1 MRAGQSAILFM
12 ELKVFTLSSKGP
24 VRPKNEDYAGFWEP
38 EDTDERQTRGAIAIV
53 ADGVG
58 GHGRGDIA
66 SKLAVETSIH
76 KFQECHPDMPA
87 KAILRE
93 VFLAANMALYDSRA
107 NDSKATR
114 MATTMN
120 VCIFK
125 GRDVHVGHVGDSRL
139 YLVRQEEIKKLT
151 HDHSMTG
158 LQLKLRLMTEMEA
171 RASHLR
177 SMLTRS
183 VGAEPIVRFDYKR
196 VTAMQHDRYLQCT
209 DGLYCF
215 MNDGEICEGV
225 DRLNLDEICPYLIN
239 LAERRGTDDNLTAQL
254 IHVDR
259 VTPLRKEKPLSIL
272 TAAGR
277 APEVQDQ
284 NELTVGQVID
294 DRYRIDSKISRSGM
308 ATIYKAFDLKDN
320 HTVALKIPHMQYE
333 SDIGFFSRFEREAGI
348 GQRLNHPNILKFYLP
363 PEHQSRPYIVMELL
377 EGKTLAQ
384 VLNEVKPIPIDDAL
398 QIAARIAD
406 ALSHMH
412 EKGVVHRDLKPP
424 NIMICKDGSLRI
436 MDFGI
441 ARASDMRRLTFV
453 GFTPAM
459 GTPDYMAPEQVKGK
473 RGDAR
478 TDIYSLGAML
488 YEMVTGALPFEAD
501 NPFMVM
507 NARVTGDPKAPR
519 LVNPKVPPEVEELI
533 LHAMERDPAKR
544 IQTAKEMKAM
554 LEDTSLVKL
563 TGRSNHLRVPRV
575 WSARWHGARL
585 TVFSAMIPIVVI
597 GLLFVFTKCHG
608 PHH

>member
-1 MRAGQSAILFM
+1 M
-12 ELKVFTLSSKGP
+12 ELNVYTLSSKGP
-24 VRPKNEDYAGFWEP
+24 VRQKNEDFAAFWEP
-38 EDTDERQTRGAIAIV
+38 EEPDERQTRGSIAII

-58 GHGRGDIA
+58 GHGRGDVA
-66 SKLAVETSIH
+66 SKLAVETAIH
-76 KFQECHPDMPA
+76 KFQECSPDMNA
-87 KAILRE
+87 KALLRE
-93 VFLAANMALYDSRA
+93 IFFAANIALYDSA
-107 NDSKATR
+107 HNDRSATR

-125 GRDVHVGHVGDSRL
+125 GRDLHVGHVGDSRL

-151 HDHSMTG
+151 SDHSMSG
-158 LQLKLRLMTEMEA
+158 LQLKLRLMTELEA

-183 VGAEPIVRFDYKR
+183 VGIEPIVRFDYKR
-196 VTAMQHDRYLQCT
+196 INAMQHDRFLQCT

-215 MNDGEICEGV
+215 MNDGEIAEGV
-225 DRLNLDEICPYLIN
+225 DRLNLDEICPYLVN
-239 LAERRGTDDNLTAQL
+239 LAERRGTDDNLTAQV

-259 VTPLRKEKPLSIL
+259 VAPLKKEKPLSIL
-272 TAAGR
+272 TAAGKVV
-277 APEVQDQ
+277 EVTDQ
-284 NELTVGQVID
+284 NELVPGQVVD
-294 DRYRIDSKISRSGM
+294 ERYRIDAKISRSGM
-308 ATIYKAFDLKDN
+308 ATIYKAFDLKED
-320 HTVALKIPHMQYE
+320 HFVALKIPHMQYE
-333 SDIGFFSRFEREAGI
+333 SDVGFFSRFQREADI
-348 GQRLNHPNILKFYLP
+348 GRILNHPNILKFYEP
-363 PEHQSRPYIVMELL
+363 DPKQSRPYIVMELL

-384 VLNEVKPIPIDDAL
+384 VLNDVKPFPVDDAL
-398 QIAARIAD
+398 QIGSRIAD

-412 EKGVVHRDLKPP
+412 SKGVVHRDLKPQ
-424 NIMICKDGSLRI
+424 NVMICKDGSLRI

-473 RGDAR
+473 RGDNR

-488 YEMVTGALPFEAD
+488 YEMVTGVLPFEAD

-519 LVNPKVPPEVEELI
+519 SVNPAIPPEVEELV
-533 LHAMERDPAKR
+533 LHAMERDPNKR
-544 IQTAKEMKAM
+544 FQTATEMKEQM
-554 LEDTSLVKL
+554 DDTSLVKL
-563 TGRSNHLRVPRV
+563 TGRHHHLRVPRV

-585 TVFSAMIPIVVI
+585 TILSVMAPI
-597 GLLFVFTKCHG
+597 LLLLVALLVTHCR
-608 PHH
+608 HHH

>member
-1 MRAGQSAILFM
+1 M
-12 ELKVFTLSSKGP
+12 ELNVFTLSSKGP

-38 EDTDERQTRGAIAIV
+38 SEPDERQSRGAIAII

-58 GHGRGDIA
+58 GHGRGDVA
-66 SKLAVETSIH
+66 SKLAVETAIS
-76 KFQECHPDMPA
+76 KFQECSPDMNT

-93 VFLAANMALYDSRA
+93 IFFAANMALYDSAA
-107 NDSKATR
+107 NDRSATR

-120 VCIFK
+120 ICIFK
-125 GRDVHVGHVGDSRL
+125 GRDVHVGHIGDSRL

-151 HDHSMTG
+151 SDHSMTG
-158 LQLKLRLMTEMEA
+158 LQLKLRLMTELEA

-183 VGAEPIVRFDYKR
+183 VGVEPIVRFDYKR
-196 VTAMQHDRYLQCT
+196 VTAMQHDRFLQCT

-215 MNDGEICEGV
+215 MNDGEIAEGV
-225 DRLNLDEICPYLIN
+225 DRLNLDEVCAYLVN

-259 VTPLRKEKPLSIL
+259 VTPLKKDKPLSIL
-272 TAAGR
+272 TAAG
-277 APEVQDQ
+277 EVHEVTDQ
-284 NELTVGQVID
+284 NELIPGQMLD
-294 DRYRIDSKISRSGM
+294 DRYRIDAKVSRSGM
-308 ATIYKAFDLKDN
+308 ATIYKAFDTKEN
-320 HTVALKIPHMQYE
+320 HQVALKIPHMQYE
-333 SDIGFFSRFEREAGI
+333 SDVSFFSRFQREADI
-348 GQRLNHPNILKFYLP
+348 GRILNHPNILKFYEP
-363 PEHQSRPYIVMELL
+363 DAKQSRPYIVMEFL

-384 VLNEVKPIPIDDAL
+384 VLNEVKPFPIDDAL
-398 QIAARIAD
+398 HVAARIAD

-412 EKGVVHRDLKPP
+412 EKGVVHRDLKPQ
-424 NIMICKDGSLRI
+424 NIMILKDGALRI

-519 LVNPKVPPEVEELI
+519 KVNPAVPVEVEELI
-533 LHAMERDPAKR
+533 LHAMERDPKKR
-544 IQTAKEMKAM
+544 FQTAKEMKAQ
-554 LEDTSLVKL
+554 LEDTSLVKV
-563 TGRSNHLRVPRV
+563 TGRHHHLRAPRE
-575 WSARWHGARL
+575 WSARWHSFRL
-585 TVFSAMIPIVVI
+585 GILCSVGTVVFF
-597 GLLFVFTKCHG
+597 LLMFLVTRCTG
-608 PHH
+608 HHH

>member
-1 MRAGQSAILFM
+1 M
-12 ELKVFTLSSKGP
+12 ELKVFSLSSKGP
-24 VRPKNEDYAGFWEP
+24 VRPKNEDSCGFWEP
-38 EDTDERQTRGAIAIV
+38 EEMEERQSRGSIAII

-58 GHGRGDIA
+58 GHGSGDIA
-66 SKLAVETSIH
+66 SKMAVETAIR
-76 KFQECHPDMPA
+76 KFQECTPDMAA

-93 VFLAANMALYDSRA
+93 IFFAANMELYNSHV
-107 NDSKATR
+107 NDRKATR

-151 HDHSMTG
+151 NDHSMTG
-158 LQLKLRLMTEMEA
+158 LQIKLRLMTEMEA

-183 VGAEPIVRFDYKR
+183 VGIEPLVRFDYKR

-215 MNDGEICEGV
+215 MNDGEIAEGV
-225 DRLNLDEICPYLIN
+225 DRLDLDEICPYLVN
-239 LAERRGTDDNLTAQL
+239 LSERRGTDDNLTAQ
-254 IHVDR
+254 IIQVDR
-259 VTPLRKEKPLSIL
+259 VSPIIKKDKPLSIL
-272 TAAGR
+272 ATGQ
-277 APEVQDQ
+277 PTEINDQ
-284 NELTVGQVID
+284 NELNPGDVVDG
-294 DRYRIDSKISRSGM
+294 RYRVDVKISRSGM
-308 ATIYKAFDLKDN
+308 ATIYKCFDLKEN
-320 HTVALKIPHMQYE
+320 HFVALKVPHMQYE
-333 SDIGFFSRFEREAGI
+333 SDVGFFSRFQREADI
-348 GQRLNHPNILKFYLP
+348 GRILNHPNILKFYEP
-363 PEHQSRPYIVMELL
+363 DPNQSRPYIVMELL

-384 VLNEVKPIPIDDAL
+384 VLNEVKPLPIHDAL
-398 QIAARIAD
+398 QIAAHVAD

-412 EKGVVHRDLKPP
+412 AKGVVHRDMKPQ
-424 NIMICKDGSLRI
+424 NIMICNDGTLRI

-459 GTPDYMAPEQVKGK
+459 GTPDYMAPEQVKGR

-519 LVNPKVPPEVEELI
+519 KVNPAVPPEVEELI
-533 LHAMERDPAKR
+533 LHAMEREPR
-544 IQTAKEMKAM
+544 RRFQTAKELKEQ

-563 TGRSNHLRVPRV
+563 TNRHVHLRVPRV
-575 WSARWHGARL
+575 WSARWHSMRL
-585 TVFSAMIPIVVI
+585 NIICAMIPFVLF
-597 GLLFVFTKCHG
+597 GLIFFLAKCSHFS
-608 PHH
+608 PHHR

>member
-1 MRAGQSAILFM
+1 M
-12 ELKVFTLSSKGP
+12 ELNVFTLSSKGP
-24 VRPKNEDYAGFWEP
+24 VRPKNEDYASFWEP
-38 EDTDERQTRGAIAIV
+38 EESDERQSRGSIAIV

-58 GHGRGDIA
+58 GHGSGDVA
-66 SKLAVETSIH
+66 SRMAVETSIR
-76 KFQECHPDMPA
+76 KFQECNPDMGA

-93 VFLAANMALYDSRA
+93 IFFAANMALYDSHQ
-107 NDSKATR
+107 NDRQATR

-125 GRDVHVGHVGDSRL
+125 GRDLHVGHVGDSRL

-151 HDHSMTG
+151 ADHSMTG
-158 LQLKLRLMTEMEA
+158 LQIKLRLMTEMEA
-171 RASHLR
+171 RVSHLR

-183 VGAEPIVRFDYKR
+183 VGVEPIIRFDYKR
-196 VTAMQHDRYLQCT
+196 VAAMQHDRFLQCT

-215 MNDGEICEGV
+215 MNDGEIAEGV
-225 DRLNLDEICPYLIN
+225 DRLNLDEICPYLVN

-259 VTPLRKEKPLSIL
+259 VTPIKKEKPLSIL
-272 TAAGR
+272 TAAGKVV
-277 APEVQDQ
+277 EVTDQ
-284 NELTVGQVID
+284 NELVPGQTVD
-294 DRYRIDSKISRSGM
+294 ERYRIDVKVSRSGM
-308 ATIYKAFDLKDN
+308 ATIYKAFDTKEN
-320 HTVALKIPHMQYE
+320 HAVALKIPHMQYE
-333 SDIGFFSRFEREAGI
+333 SDVSFFSRFQREADI
-348 GQRLNHPNILKFYLP
+348 GRVLDHPNILKFYEP
-363 PEHQSRPYIVMELL
+363 DAKQSRPYIVMEFL
-377 EGKTLAQ
+377 EGRTLAQ
-384 VLNEVKPIPIDDAL
+384 VLNDVKPFPIDDAL

-412 EKGVVHRDLKPP
+412 GKGVVHRDLKPQ

-441 ARASDMRRLTFV
+441 ARATDMRRLTFV

-488 YEMVTGALPFEAD
+488 YEMVTGVLPFEAD

-519 LVNPKVPPEVEELI
+519 QVNPAVPPEVEELI
-533 LHAMERDPAKR
+533 LHAMERDPRKR
-544 IQTAKEMKAM
+544 FQTAMEMKEQ
-554 LEDTSLVKL
+554 LEDTSLVNV
-563 TGRSNHLRVPRV
+563 TGRYHHLRVPRV
-575 WSARWHGARL
+575 WSARWHGSRL
-585 TVFSAMIPIVVI
+585 TILSALTPIVI
-597 GLLFVFTKCHG
+597 FGLMFLLTRCHH
-608 PHH
+608 PHHH

>member
-1 MRAGQSAILFM
+1 M
-12 ELKVFTLSSKGP
+12 ELNVFTLSSKGP
-24 VRPKNEDYAGFWEP
+24 VRPKNEDYASFWEP
-38 EDTDERQTRGAIAIV
+38 EEPDERQSRGSIAIV

-58 GHGRGDIA
+58 GHGSGDVA
-66 SKLAVETSIH
+66 SRMAVETSIR
-76 KFQECHPDMPA
+76 KFQECNPDMGA

-93 VFLAANMALYDSRA
+93 IFFAANMALYDSHQ
-107 NDSKATR
+107 NDRQATR

-125 GRDVHVGHVGDSRL
+125 GRDLHVGHVGDSRL

-151 HDHSMTG
+151 ADHSMTG
-158 LQLKLRLMTEMEA
+158 LQIKLRLMTEMEA
-171 RASHLR
+171 RVSHLR

-183 VGAEPIVRFDYKR
+183 VGVEPIIRFDYKR
-196 VTAMQHDRYLQCT
+196 VAAMQHDRFLQCT

-215 MNDGEICEGV
+215 MNDGEIAEGV
-225 DRLNLDEICPYLIN
+225 DRLNLDEICPYLVN

-259 VTPLRKEKPLSIL
+259 VTPIKKEKPLSIL
-272 TAAGR
+272 TAAGKVV
-277 APEVQDQ
+277 EVTDQ
-284 NELTVGQVID
+284 NELVPGQLVD
-294 DRYRIDSKISRSGM
+294 DRYRIDTKVSRSGM
-308 ATIYKAFDLKDN
+308 ATIYKSFDTKEN
-320 HTVALKIPHMQYE
+320 HAVALKIPHMQYE
-333 SDIGFFSRFEREAGI
+333 SDVSFFSRFQREADI
-348 GQRLNHPNILKFYLP
+348 GRVLDHPNILKFYEP
-363 PEHQSRPYIVMELL
+363 DAKQSRPYIVMEFL
-377 EGKTLAQ
+377 EGRTLAQ
-384 VLNEVKPIPIDDAL
+384 VLNDVKPFPIDDAL

-412 EKGVVHRDLKPP
+412 GKGVVHRDLKPQ

-441 ARASDMRRLTFV
+441 ARATDMRRLTFV

-488 YEMVTGALPFEAD
+488 YEMVTGVLPFEAD

-519 LVNPKVPPEVEELI
+519 QVNPAVPPEVEELI
-533 LHAMERDPAKR
+533 LHAMERDPRKR
-544 IQTAKEMKAM
+544 FQTAMEMKEQ
-554 LEDTSLVKL
+554 LEDTSLVNV
-563 TGRSNHLRVPRV
+563 TGRYHHLRVPRV
-575 WSARWHGARL
+575 WSARWHASRL
-585 TVFSAMIPIVVI
+585 TILSALTPIVI
-597 GLLFVFTKCHG
+597 FGLMFLLTRCHH
-608 PHH
+608 PHHH

>member
-1 MRAGQSAILFM
+1 M
-12 ELKVFTLSSKGP
+12 ELNVFTLSSKGP

-38 EDTDERQTRGAIAIV
+38 AEPEERQSRGSIAII

-58 GHGRGDIA
+58 GHGRGDVA
-66 SKLAVETSIH
+66 SRLAVETSIH
-76 KFQECHPDMPA
+76 KFQECSPDMSA

-93 VFLAANMALYDSRA
+93 VFFAANMALYDSDH
-107 NDSKATR
+107 NEQKMTR

-125 GRDVHVGHVGDSRL
+125 GRDVHIGHVGDSRL

-171 RASHLR
+171 RVSHLR

-183 VGAEPIVRFDYKR
+183 VGSEPIVRFDYKR
-196 VTAMQHDRYLQCT
+196 VTVMQHDRFLQCT

-215 MNDGEICEGV
+215 MNDGEIAEGV
-225 DRLNLDEICPYLIN
+225 DRLNLDEICPYLVN

-259 VTPLRKEKPLSIL
+259 VLAPKKEKPLSIL

-277 APEVQDQ
+277 VEVENHDQ
-284 NELTVGQVID
+284 NELTPGEILD
-294 DRYRIDSKISRSGM
+294 ERYRIDSKISRSGM
-308 ATIYKAFDLKDN
+308 ATIYKAFDLKED
-320 HTVALKIPHMQYE
+320 HSIALKIPHMQYE
-333 SDIGFFSRFEREAGI
+333 SDVGFFSRFEREAEI
-348 GQRLNHPNILKFYLP
+348 GHILNHPNILKFYQP
-363 PEHQSRPYIVMELL
+363 DAKQSRPYIVMELL
-377 EGKTLAQ
+377 EGRTLAQ
-384 VLNEVKPIPIDDAL
+384 VLGEVKPFPIDDAL
-398 QIAARIAD
+398 QVAAKIAD
-406 ALSHMH
+406 AVAHMH
-412 EKGVVHRDLKPP
+412 AKGVVHRDLKPQ

-441 ARASDMRRLTFV
+441 ARASEMRRLTFV

-459 GTPDYMAPEQVKGK
+459 GTPDYMAPEQVKGR

-488 YEMVTGALPFEAD
+488 YEMVTGKLPFEAD

-519 LVNPKVPPEVEELI
+519 KVNPAVPPEVEELI
-533 LHAMERDPAKR
+533 LHAMDRDPRKR
-544 IQTAKEMKAM
+544 FQTALEMKAQ
-554 LEDTSLVKL
+554 LEDTSLIHV
-563 TGRSNHLRVPRV
+563 TGRHHHLRAPREI
-575 WSARWHGARL
+575 SARWQANRL
-585 TVFSAMIPIVVI
+585 TILSACAPFAIF
-597 GLLFVFTKCHG
+597 GLFFLLTHCHHG

>member
-1 MRAGQSAILFM
+1 M
-12 ELKVFTLSSKGP
+12 ELNVFSLSSKGP

-38 EDTDERQTRGAIAIV
+38 EEEEERQTRGSIAII

-58 GHGRGDIA
+58 GHGSGDVA
-66 SKLAVETSIH
+66 SRLAVETAIH
-76 KFQECHPDMPA
+76 KFKECSPDTAA

-93 VFLAANMALYDSRA
+93 IFFAANLALYDSA
-107 NDSKATR
+107 ENDRKATR

-151 HDHSMTG
+151 SDHSMTG
-158 LQLKLRLMTEMEA
+158 LQLKLRLMNEMEA

-183 VGAEPIVRFDYKR
+183 VGVEPIIRFDYKR
-196 VTAMQHDRYLQCT
+196 VTVMQHDRFLQCT

-215 MNDGEICEGV
+215 MNDGEIAEGV
-225 DRLNLDEICPYLIN
+225 DRLGLDEICPYLVN

-272 TAAGR
+272 TAAGKVV
-277 APEVQDQ
+277 EVTDQ
-284 NELTVGQVID
+284 NELHPEQVVD
-294 DRYRIDSKISRSGM
+294 ERYRIDGKISRSGM
-308 ATIYKAFDLKDN
+308 ATIYKAYDLKEN
-320 HTVALKIPHMQYE
+320 HMVAMKIPHMQYE
-333 SDIGFFSRFEREAGI
+333 SDVGFFSRFEREAQI
-348 GQRLNHPNILKFYLP
+348 GRILNHPNILKFYE
-363 PEHQSRPYIVMELL
+363 PEPKQTRPYIVMELL
-377 EGKTLAQ
+377 EGRTLAQ
-384 VLNEVKPIPIDDAL
+384 LMNDVKPFPIDDAL
-398 QIAARIAD
+398 QIGAKIAD
-406 ALSHMH
+406 ALGHMH
-412 EKGVVHRDLKPP
+412 EKGVVHRDMKPQ
-424 NIMICKDGSLRI
+424 NVMICKDGTLRI

-473 RGDAR
+473 RGDVR

-519 LVNPKVPPEVEELI
+519 AVNPAVPPEVEELI
-533 LHAMERDPAKR
+533 LHAMERDPRKR
-544 IQTAKEMKAM
+544 YQSAKEMKEQ
-554 LEDTSLVKL
+554 LEDPSLVKL
-563 TGRSNHLRVPRV
+563 TGRYHQLRVPRV
-575 WSARWHGARL
+575 WSARWHSARL
-585 TVFSAMIPIVVI
+585 TILSSMVPIVI
-597 GLLFVFTKCHG
+597 FGLMFLVTRCH
-608 PHH
+608 HHH

>member
-1 MRAGQSAILFM
+1 M
-12 ELKVFTLSSKGP
+12 ELIVFTLSSKGP

-38 EDTDERQTRGAIAIV
+38 SEPDERQSRGAIAII

-58 GHGRGDIA
+58 GHGRGDVA
-66 SKLAVETSIH
+66 SKLAVETAIS
-76 KFQECHPDMPA
+76 KFQECSPDMNT

-93 VFLAANMALYDSRA
+93 IFFAANMALYDSAA
-107 NDSKATR
+107 NDRSATR

-120 VCIFK
+120 ICIFK
-125 GRDVHVGHVGDSRL
+125 GRDVHVGHIGDSRL

-151 HDHSMTG
+151 SDHSMTG
-158 LQLKLRLMTEMEA
+158 LQLKLRLMTELEA

-183 VGAEPIVRFDYKR
+183 VGVEPIVRFDYKR
-196 VTAMQHDRYLQCT
+196 VTAMQHDRFLQCT

-215 MNDGEICEGV
+215 MNDGEIAEGV
-225 DRLNLDEICPYLIN
+225 DRLNLDEVCAYLVN

-259 VTPLRKEKPLSIL
+259 VTPLKKDKPLSIL
-272 TAAGR
+272 TAAG
-277 APEVQDQ
+277 EVHEVTDQ
-284 NELTVGQVID
+284 NELIPGQMLD
-294 DRYRIDSKISRSGM
+294 DRYRIDAKVSRSGM
-308 ATIYKAFDLKDN
+308 ATIYKAFDTKEN
-320 HTVALKIPHMQYE
+320 HQVALKIPHMQYE
-333 SDIGFFSRFEREAGI
+333 SDVSFFSRFQREADI
-348 GQRLNHPNILKFYLP
+348 GRILNHPNILKFYEP
-363 PEHQSRPYIVMELL
+363 DAKQSRPYIVMEFL

-384 VLNEVKPIPIDDAL
+384 VLNEVKPFPIDDAL
-398 QIAARIAD
+398 HVAARIAD

-412 EKGVVHRDLKPP
+412 EKGVVHRDLKPQ
-424 NIMICKDGSLRI
+424 NIMILKDGALRI

-519 LVNPKVPPEVEELI
+519 KVNPAVPVEVEELI
-533 LHAMERDPAKR
+533 LHAMERDPKKR
-544 IQTAKEMKAM
+544 FQTAKEMKAQ
-554 LEDTSLVKL
+554 LEDTSLVKV
-563 TGRSNHLRVPRV
+563 TGRHHHLRAPRE
-575 WSARWHGARL
+575 WSARWHSFRL
-585 TVFSAMIPIVVI
+585 GILCSVGTVVFF
-597 GLLFVFTKCHG
+597 LLMFLVTRCTG
-608 PHH
+608 HHH

>member
-1 MRAGQSAILFM
+1 M
-12 ELKVFTLSSKGP
+12 ELNVFTLSSKGP
-24 VRPKNEDYAGFWEP
+24 VRPKNEDYVGFWEP
-38 EDTDERQTRGAIAIV
+38 TDPEERQSRGSIAII

-66 SKLAVETSIH
+66 SKLAVETAIH
-76 KFQECHPDMPA
+76 KFQECNPDMNA

-93 VFLAANMALYDSRA
+93 IFYSANMALYDSSA
-107 NDSKATR
+107 NDRSSTR

-151 HDHSMTG
+151 NDHSMTG
-158 LQLKLRLMTEMEA
+158 LQLKLRLMTELEA

-183 VGAEPIVRFDYKR
+183 VGAELVARFDYKR
-196 VTAMQHDRYLQCT
+196 VTAMQHDRFLQCT

-215 MNDGEICEGV
+215 MNDGEIAEGV
-225 DRLNLDEICPYLIN
+225 DRLNLDEICPYLVN

-259 VTPLRKEKPLSIL
+259 VTPLKKEKPLSIL
-272 TAAGR
+272 TAAGEAR
-277 APEVQDQ
+277 EVTDQ
-284 NELTVGQVID
+284 NELTIGSVMDG
-294 DRYRIDSKISRSGM
+294 RYRIDTKVSRSGM
-308 ATIYKAFDLKDN
+308 ATIYKAFDLKEN

-333 SDIGFFSRFEREAGI
+333 SDVAFFSRFEREAQI
-348 GQRLNHPNILKFYLP
+348 GRILDHPNILKFYEP
-363 PEHQSRPYIVMELL
+363 DASQTRPYIVMEFL
-377 EGKTLAQ
+377 EGRTLAQ
-384 VLNEVKPIPIDDAL
+384 LMNEVKPFPIDDSL
-398 QIAARIAD
+398 QVGAKIAD

-412 EKGVVHRDLKPP
+412 EKGVVHRDLKPQ
-424 NIMICKDGSLRI
+424 NIMICKDGTLRI

-473 RGDAR
+473 RGDNR

-488 YEMVTGALPFEAD
+488 YEMVTGKLPFEAD
-501 NPFMVM
+501 NPFLVM

-519 LVNPKVPPEVEELI
+519 KVNPAVPVEVEELI
-533 LHAMERDPAKR
+533 LHAMERDPKKR
-544 IQTAKEMKAM
+544 FQTALEMKAQ
-554 LEDTSLVKL
+554 LEDTSLVKV
-563 TGRSNHLRVPRV
+563 TGRHHHLVAPKE
-575 WSARWHGARL
+575 WSTKFHGHRL
-585 TVFSAMIPIVVI
+585 TIFSFMAPIIIV
-597 GLLFVFTKCHG
+597 LFAILMTHCHHP

>member
-1 MRAGQSAILFM
+1 M

-24 VRPKNEDYAGFWEP
+24 VRPKNEDSAGFWEP
-38 EDTDERQTRGAIAIV
+38 EEVDERQTRGSIAIV

-58 GHGRGDIA
+58 GHGQGDVA
-66 SKLAVETSIH
+66 SKLAVETAIR
-76 KFQECHPDMPA
+76 KFQECSPDMPA

-93 VFLAANMALYDSRA
+93 IFFGANMALYDSKA
-107 NDSKATR
+107 NDRKATR

-151 HDHSMTG
+151 NDHSMTG
-158 LQLKLRLMTEMEA
+158 MQIKLRLMTEMEA

-196 VTAMQHDRYLQCT
+196 VTAMQHDRFLQCT

-215 MNDGEICEGV
+215 MNDGEIAEGV
-225 DRLNLDEICPYLIN
+225 DRLNLDEICPYLVN

-254 IHVDR
+254 IQVDR
-259 VTPLRKEKPLSIL
+259 VTPLKKDKPLSII
-272 TAAGR
+272 AAGGE
-277 APEVQDQ
+277 AKEVVDQ
-284 NELTVGQVID
+284 NELTPGQVID
-294 DRYRIDSKISRSGM
+294 GRYRIDAKISRSGM
-308 ATIYKAFDLKDN
+308 ATIYKAYDLKDD
-320 HTVALKIPHMQYE
+320 HPVAMKIPHMQYE
-333 SDIGFFSRFEREAGI
+333 SDVGFFSRFQREADI
-348 GQRLNHPNILKFYLP
+348 GRILNHPNILKFYEP
-363 PEHQSRPYIVMELL
+363 DPAQSRPYIVMELL

-384 VLNEVKPIPIDDAL
+384 VLNDVKPFPVDDAL
-398 QIAARIAD
+398 QVAARIAD
-406 ALSHMH
+406 ALAHMH
-412 EKGVVHRDLKPP
+412 EKGVVHRDMKPQ
-424 NIMICKDGSLRI
+424 NVMICRDGTLRI

-441 ARASDMRRLTFV
+441 ARATDMRRLTFV

-459 GTPDYMAPEQVKGK
+459 GTPDYMAPEQVKGR
-473 RGDAR
+473 RGDER

-488 YEMVTGALPFEAD
+488 YEMVTGVLPFEAD

-519 LVNPKVPPEVEELI
+519 QLNPAIPVEVEELI
-533 LHAMERDPAKR
+533 LHAMEREPRRR
-544 IQTAKEMKAM
+544 IQTAKEMKAQ
-554 LEDTSLVKL
+554 LEDTSLVML
-563 TGRSNHLRVPRV
+563 TGRHHHLRVPRV
-575 WSARWHGARL
+575 WSARWHGLRL
-585 TVFSAMIPIVVI
+585 YILSAMLPITLVGVMF
-597 GLLFVFTKCHG
+597 LVSRCH
-608 PHH
+608 HHHP

>member
-1 MRAGQSAILFM
+1 M
-12 ELKVFTLSSKGP
+12 ELNVFTLSSKGP

-38 EDTDERQTRGAIAIV
+38 AEADERQSRGSIAII

-66 SKLAVETSIH
+66 SRMAVETAIR
-76 KFQECHPDMPA
+76 KFQECNPDMAA

-93 VFLAANMALYDSRA
+93 VFYAANIALYDSTE
-107 NDSKATR
+107 NDRSATR

-139 YLVRQEEIKKLT
+139 YLVRNEEIKKLT
-151 HDHSMTG
+151 NDHSMTG
-158 LQLKLRLMTEMEA
+158 LQLKLRLMTELEA
-171 RASHLR
+171 CASHLR

-183 VGAEPIVRFDYKR
+183 VGAELVVRFDYKR

-215 MNDGEICEGV
+215 MNDGEIAEGV
-225 DRLNLDEICPYLIN
+225 DRLNLDEICAYLVN

-259 VTPLRKEKPLSIL
+259 VTPLKKDKPLSIL
-272 TAAGR
+272 TAAGQ
-277 APEVQDQ
+277 PTEVTDQ
-284 NELTVGQVID
+284 NELTPGQNLD
-294 DRYRIDSKISRSGM
+294 ERYRIDAKISRSGM
-308 ATIYKAFDLKDN
+308 ATIYKAFDVKEN
-320 HTVALKIPHMQYE
+320 HYVALKIPHMQYE
-333 SDIGFFSRFEREAGI
+333 SDVSFFSRFQREAEI
-348 GQRLNHPNILKFYLP
+348 GRILNHPNILKFYEP
-363 PEHQSRPYIVMELL
+363 DAKQSRPYIVMELL
-377 EGKTLAQ
+377 EGRTLAQ
-384 VLNEVKPIPIDDAL
+384 VMNEVKPFPIDDSL
-398 QIAARIAD
+398 QVAARIAD
-406 ALSHMH
+406 ALAHMH
-412 EKGVVHRDLKPP
+412 EKGVVHRDLKPQ
-424 NIMICKDGSLRI
+424 NIMICKDGTLRI

-441 ARASDMRRLTFV
+441 ARASEMRRLTFV

-459 GTPDYMAPEQVKGK
+459 GTPDYMAPEQVKGR

-488 YEMVTGALPFEAD
+488 YEMVTGKLPFEAD

-519 LVNPKVPPEVEELI
+519 KVNPAVPVEVEELI
-533 LHAMERDPAKR
+533 LHAMERDPRKR
-544 IQTAKEMKAM
+544 FQTALEMKAQ
-554 LEDTSLVKL
+554 LEDTSLVKV
-563 TGRSNHLRVPRV
+563 TGRHHHLRAPKV
-575 WSARWHGARL
+575 WSARWHGSRL
-585 TVFSAMIPIVVI
+585 YILSAGGTVCLFALMF
-597 GLLFVFTKCHG
+597 LLSRCH
-608 PHH
+608 PHHH

>member
-1 MRAGQSAILFM
+1 M
-12 ELKVFTLSSKGP
+12 ELNVFTLSSKGP

-38 EDTDERQTRGAIAIV
+38 AEPDERQSRGSIAII

-66 SKLAVETSIH
+66 SKLAVETAIR
-76 KFQECHPDMPA
+76 KFQECSPDMNT

-93 VFLAANMALYDSRA
+93 VFFAANIALYDSAA
-107 NDSKATR
+107 NDRSATR

-125 GRDVHVGHVGDSRL
+125 GRDVHVGHIGDSRL

-151 HDHSMTG
+151 NDHSMTG
-158 LQLKLRLMTEMEA
+158 LQLKLRLMTELEA

-183 VGAEPIVRFDYKR
+183 VGVEPIVRFDYKR

-215 MNDGEICEGV
+215 MNDGEIAEGV
-225 DRLNLDEICPYLIN
+225 DRLNLDEVCPYLVN

-259 VTPLRKEKPLSIL
+259 VTPLKKEKPLSIL
-272 TAAGR
+272 AAGGE
-277 APEVQDQ
+277 AHEITDQ
-284 NELTVGQVID
+284 NELTTGQVMD
-294 DRYRIDSKISRSGM
+294 ERYRIDAKISRSGM
-308 ATIYKAFDLKDN
+308 ATIYKAFDLKEN
-320 HTVALKIPHMQYE
+320 HFVALKIPHMQYE
-333 SDIGFFSRFEREAGI
+333 SDVSFFSRFQREADI
-348 GQRLNHPNILKFYLP
+348 GRILNHPNILKFYEP
-363 PEHQSRPYIVMELL
+363 DPKQTRPYIVMELL

-384 VLNEVKPIPIDDAL
+384 VLNEVKPFPIEDAL
-398 QIAARIAD
+398 QVGARIAD
-406 ALSHMH
+406 ALAHMH

-473 RGDAR
+473 RGDNR

-519 LVNPKVPPEVEELI
+519 KVNPAVPVEVEELI
-533 LHAMERDPAKR
+533 LHAMERDPKKR
-544 IQTAKEMKAM
+544 FQTVLEMKAQ
-554 LEDTSLVKL
+554 LDDPSLVKV
-563 TGRSNHLRVPRV
+563 TGRHHHLRTPKV
-575 WSARWHGARL
+575 WSARWHSSRL
-585 TVFSAMIPIVVI
+585 TILSALVPIVLF
-597 GLLFVFTKCHG
+597 GLMFLLVKCHH
-608 PHH
+608 PHHP

>member
-1 MRAGQSAILFM
+1 M
-12 ELKVFTLSSKGP
+12 ELNVFSLSSKGP

-38 EDTDERQTRGAIAIV
+38 EEEEERQTRGSIAII

-58 GHGRGDIA
+58 GHGSGDVA
-66 SKLAVETSIH
+66 SRLAVETAIH
-76 KFQECHPDMPA
+76 KFKECSPDTAA

-93 VFLAANMALYDSRA
+93 IFFAANLALYDSA
-107 NDSKATR
+107 ENDRKATR

-151 HDHSMTG
+151 SDHSMTG
-158 LQLKLRLMTEMEA
+158 LQLKLRLMNEMEA

-183 VGAEPIVRFDYKR
+183 VGVEPIIRFDYKR
-196 VTAMQHDRYLQCT
+196 VTVMQHDRFLQCT

-215 MNDGEICEGV
+215 MNDGEIAEGV
-225 DRLNLDEICPYLIN
+225 DRLGLDEICPYLVN

-272 TAAGR
+272 TAAGKVV
-277 APEVQDQ
+277 EVTDQ
-284 NELTVGQVID
+284 NELHPEQVVD
-294 DRYRIDSKISRSGM
+294 ERYRIDGKISRSGM
-308 ATIYKAFDLKDN
+308 ATIYKAYDLKEN
-320 HTVALKIPHMQYE
+320 HMVAMKIPHMQYE
-333 SDIGFFSRFEREAGI
+333 SDVGFFSRFEREAQI
-348 GQRLNHPNILKFYLP
+348 GRILNHPNILKFYEP
-363 PEHQSRPYIVMELL
+363 DPKQTRPYIVMELL
-377 EGKTLAQ
+377 EGRTLAQ
-384 VLNEVKPIPIDDAL
+384 LMNDVKPFPIDDAL
-398 QIAARIAD
+398 QIGAKIAD
-406 ALSHMH
+406 ALGHMH
-412 EKGVVHRDLKPP
+412 EKGVVHRDMKPQ
-424 NIMICKDGSLRI
+424 NVMICKDGTLRI

-473 RGDAR
+473 RGDVR

-519 LVNPKVPPEVEELI
+519 AVNPAVPPEVEELI
-533 LHAMERDPAKR
+533 LHAMERDPRKR
-544 IQTAKEMKAM
+544 YQSAKEMKEQ
-554 LEDTSLVKL
+554 LEDPSLVKL
-563 TGRSNHLRVPRV
+563 TGRYHQLRVPRV
-575 WSARWHGARL
+575 WSARWHSARL
-585 TVFSAMIPIVVI
+585 TILSSMVPIVI
-597 GLLFVFTKCHG
+597 FGLMFLVTRCH
-608 PHH
+608 HHH

>member
-1 MRAGQSAILFM
+1 M
-12 ELKVFTLSSKGP
+12 ELNVFTLSSKGP

-38 EDTDERQTRGAIAIV
+38 EEPDERQSRGSIAII

-58 GHGRGDIA
+58 GHGSGDVA
-66 SKLAVETSIH
+66 SRLAVETAIR
-76 KFQECHPDMPA
+76 KFQECSPDTAA

-93 VFLAANMALYDSRA
+93 VFFAANMSLYDSHE
-107 NDSKATR
+107 NDRKATR

-125 GRDVHVGHVGDSRL
+125 GRDVHIGHVGDSRL

-151 HDHSMTG
+151 QDHSMTG

-183 VGAEPIVRFDYKR
+183 VGIEPIVRFDYKR
-196 VTAMQHDRYLQCT
+196 VTAMQHDRFLQCT

-215 MNDGEICEGV
+215 MNDGEIAEGV
-225 DRLNLDEICPYLIN
+225 DRLNLDEICPYLVN

-259 VTPLRKEKPLSIL
+259 VTPLKKDKPLSIL

-277 APEVQDQ
+277 AAEVTDQ
-284 NELTVGQVID
+284 NELATGQTVD
-294 DRYRIDSKISRSGM
+294 DRYRIDAKISRSGM
-308 ATIYKAFDLKDN
+308 ATIYKAYDLKEN
-320 HTVALKIPHMQYE
+320 HLVAIKIPHMQYE
-333 SDIGFFSRFEREAGI
+333 SDVGFFSRFQREADI
-348 GQRLNHPNILKFYLP
+348 GRILNHPNILKFYEP
-363 PEHQSRPYIVMELL
+363 DPKQSRPYIVMELL

-384 VLNEVKPIPIDDAL
+384 VLGEVKPFPVDDAL
-398 QIAARIAD
+398 QVASRIAD

-412 EKGVVHRDLKPP
+412 EKGVVHRDLKPQ
-424 NIMICKDGSLRI
+424 NVMICKDGSVRI

-441 ARASDMRRLTFV
+441 ARANEMRRLTFV

-488 YEMVTGALPFEAD
+488 YEMVTGKLPFEAD
-501 NPFMVM
+501 NPFLVM

-519 LVNPKVPPEVEELI
+519 AVNPAVPPEVEELI
-533 LHAMERDPAKR
+533 LHAMERDPRKR
-544 IQTAKEMKAM
+544 YQTAKEMKA
-554 LEDTSLVKL
+554 LLDDISQVEV
-563 TGRSNHLRVPRV
+563 TGRHHHLRVPRV
-575 WSARWHGARL
+575 WSAKWHGSRL
-585 TVFSAMIPIVVI
+585 TILSAAFPIVVLGI
-597 GLLFVFTKCHG
+597 ALLVTHCH
-608 PHH
+608 PVVHH

>member
-1 MRAGQSAILFM
+1 M
-12 ELKVFTLSSKGP
+12 ELNVFTLSSKGP
-24 VRPKNEDYAGFWEP
+24 VRAKNEDYAGFWEP
-38 EDTDERQTRGAIAIV
+38 AEADERQTRGAIAII

-58 GHGRGDIA
+58 GHGRGDVA
-66 SKLAVETSIH
+66 SKLAVETAIH
-76 KFQECHPDMPA
+76 KFQECSPDMST

-93 VFLAANMALYDSRA
+93 IFFSANMALYDSDA
-107 NDSKATR
+107 NDRKATR

-139 YLVRQEEIKKLT
+139 YLVRQEDIKKLT

-158 LQLKLRLMTEMEA
+158 IQIKLRLMTELEA

-183 VGAEPIVRFDYKR
+183 VGIEPLVRFDYKR
-196 VTAMQHDRYLQCT
+196 VTAMQHDRFLQCT

-225 DRLNLDEICPYLIN
+225 DRLNLDEICPYLVN

-259 VTPLRKEKPLSIL
+259 VTPLKKEKPLSIL

-277 APEVQDQ
+277 PAEITDQ
-284 NELTVGQVID
+284 NELTIGQEMD
-294 DRYRIDSKISRSGM
+294 GRYRIDKKISRSGM
-308 ATIYKAFDLKDN
+308 ATIYKAFDTKEN
-320 HTVALKIPHMQYE
+320 RTVAIKVPHMQYE
-333 SDIGFFSRFEREAGI
+333 SDVGFFSRFQREADI
-348 GQRLNHPNILKFYLP
+348 GLILNHPNILKFYP
-363 PEHQSRPYIVMELL
+363 PDPGQSRPYIVMEFL
-377 EGKTLAQ
+377 EGRTLAQ
-384 VLNEVKPIPIDDAL
+384 VMNEVKPFPIDDAL
-398 QIAARIAD
+398 QVGARIAD

-412 EKGVVHRDLKPP
+412 EKGVVHRDMKPQ
-424 NIMICKDGSLRI
+424 NVMICKDGSLRI

-473 RGDAR
+473 RGDVR

-488 YEMVTGALPFEAD
+488 YEMTTGKLPFEAD
-501 NPFMVM
+501 NPFLVM
-507 NARVTGDPKAPR
+507 NARVTGDPVAPR
-519 LVNPKVPPEVEELI
+519 TVNPAVPVEVEELI
-533 LHAMERDPAKR
+533 LHAMERDPRKR
-544 IQTAKEMKAM
+544 IQTALEMKAQ
-554 LEDTSLVKL
+554 LEDTSLVKV
-563 TGRSNHLRVPRV
+563 TGRSHHLRAPKV
-575 WSARWHGARL
+575 WSTRL
-585 TVFSAMIPIVVI
+585 HSSRLAVLSVLGPI
-597 GLLFVFTKCHG
+597 LLFLAALLLTHCK
-608 PHH
+608 HHH

>member
-1 MRAGQSAILFM
+1 M

-38 EDTDERQTRGAIAIV
+38 EEVDERQTRGAIAVV

-58 GHGRGDIA
+58 GHGSGDVA
-66 SKLAVETSIH
+66 SRLAVETAIR
-76 KFQECHPDMPA
+76 KFQECSPDLPA

-93 VFLAANMALYDSRA
+93 VFFAANMSLYDSEENARK
-107 NDSKATR
+107 STR

-139 YLVRQEEIKKLT
+139 YMVRQEEIKKLT
-151 HDHSMTG
+151 QDHSMTG
-158 LQLKLRLMTEMEA
+158 LQLKLRLMTEVEA

-183 VGAEPIVRFDYKR
+183 VGVEPIVRFDYKR

-225 DRLNLDEICPYLIN
+225 DRLNLDEICPYLVN

-254 IHVDR
+254 IQVDR
-259 VTPLRKEKPLSIL
+259 VLPPKKEKPLSIL
-272 TAAGR
+272 TAAGQP
-277 APEVQDQ
+277 AEIHDE
-284 NELTVGQVID
+284 NELTPGQVLD

-308 ATIYKAFDLKDN
+308 ATIYKASDLKEN
-320 HTVALKIPHMQYE
+320 HSVAMKVPHMQYE
-333 SDIGFFSRFEREAGI
+333 SDVGFFSRFQREAEI
-348 GQRLNHPNILKFYLP
+348 GRILNHPNILKFYEP
-363 PEHQSRPYIVMELL
+363 DPKQSRPYIVMELL
-377 EGKTLAQ
+377 EGRTLAQ
-384 VLNEVKPIPIDDAL
+384 VLSEVKPFPIDDAL
-398 QIAARIAD
+398 QVAARVAD

-412 EKGVVHRDLKPP
+412 EKGVVHRDLKPQ
-424 NIMICKDGSLRI
+424 NIMITKDGSLRI

-441 ARASDMRRLTFV
+441 ARASEMRRLTFV

-459 GTPDYMAPEQVKGK
+459 GTPDYMAPEQVKGR

-488 YEMVTGALPFEAD
+488 YEMATGVLPFEAD

-519 LVNPKVPPEVEELI
+519 EVRPSVPPEVEELI
-533 LHAMERDPAKR
+533 LHAMERDPSKR
-544 IQTAKEMKAM
+544 FQSAKEMKAQ
-554 LEDTSLVKL
+554 LEDLSLVKL
-563 TGRSNHLRVPRV
+563 TGRHSRLRAPKE
-575 WSARWHGARL
+575 WSTRWHGSRIYIL
-585 TVFSAMIPIVVI
+585 SAMLPIVIFGVMF
-597 GLLFVFTKCHG
+597 LMTRCHA
-608 PHH
+608 HH

>member
-1 MRAGQSAILFM
+1 M

-38 EDTDERQTRGAIAIV
+38 EEVDERHTRGSIAII

-66 SKLAVETSIH
+66 SRLAVETAIR
-76 KFQECHPDMPA
+76 KFQECSPDMAA

-93 VFLAANMALYDSRA
+93 IFFAANMSLYDSHQ
-107 NDSKATR
+107 NDRHATR

-151 HDHSMTG
+151 ADHSMTG
-158 LQLKLRLMTEMEA
+158 LQIKLRLMTEMEA

-183 VGAEPIVRFDYKR
+183 VGVEPIIRFDYKR
-196 VTAMQHDRYLQCT
+196 VVAMQHDRFLQCT

-215 MNDGEICEGV
+215 MNDGEIAEGV
-225 DRLNLDEICPYLIN
+225 DRLNLDEICPYLVN

-259 VTPLRKEKPLSIL
+259 VTPLKKEKPLSIL
-272 TAAGR
+272 TAAGKVV
-277 APEVQDQ
+277 EVTDQ
-284 NELTVGQVID
+284 NELVPGQVVD
-294 DRYRIDSKISRSGM
+294 DRYLIDTKVSRSGM
-308 ATIYKAFDLKDN
+308 ATMYRAFDTKEN
-320 HTVALKIPHMQYE
+320 HSVAMKIPHMQYE
-333 SDIGFFSRFEREAGI
+333 SDVGFFSRFEREADI
-348 GQRLNHPNILKFYLP
+348 GRILDHPNILKFYEP
-363 PEHQSRPYIVMELL
+363 DPKQSRPYIVMEFL
-377 EGKTLAQ
+377 EGRTLAQ
-384 VLNEVKPIPIDDAL
+384 VMNEVKPFPIDDAL
-398 QIAARIAD
+398 QITARIAD

-412 EKGVVHRDLKPP
+412 AKGVVHRDLKPQ

-441 ARASDMRRLTFV
+441 ARATDMRRLTFV

-488 YEMVTGALPFEAD
+488 YEMVTGALPFEAE

-519 LVNPKVPPEVEELI
+519 DVNPKVPPEVEELI
-533 LHAMERDPAKR
+533 LHAMERDPRKRYQSAKDM
-544 IQTAKEMKAM
+544 KEQ
-554 LEDTSLVKL
+554 LEDLSLVQL
-563 TGRSNHLRVPRV
+563 TGRSRHLRVPRV
-575 WSARWHGARL
+575 WSARWHSSRL
-585 TVFSAMIPIVVI
+585 VILSALTPIVI
-597 GLLFVFTKCHG
+597 FGLMFLLTRCHHV
-608 PHH
+608 HHH

>member
-1 MRAGQSAILFM
+1 M
-12 ELKVFTLSSKGP
+12 ELNVFTLSSKGP

-38 EDTDERQTRGAIAIV
+38 EEPDERQTRGSIAII

-66 SKLAVETSIH
+66 SKLAVETAIH
-76 KFQECHPDMPA
+76 KFQECSPDTAA
-87 KAILRE
+87 KALLRE
-93 VFLAANMALYDSRA
+93 IFFAANLALYDSAA
-107 NDSKATR
+107 NDRSATR

-151 HDHSMTG
+151 QDHSMTG
-158 LQLKLRLMTEMEA
+158 LQLKLRLMTELEA

-183 VGAEPIVRFDYKR
+183 VGIEPLVRFDYKR
-196 VTAMQHDRYLQCT
+196 VTAMQHDRFLQCT

-215 MNDGEICEGV
+215 MNDGEIAEGV
-225 DRLNLDEICPYLIN
+225 DRLNLDEICPYLVN

-259 VTPLRKEKPLSIL
+259 VTPPKKEKPLSIL
-272 TAAGR
+272 TAAGKVV
-277 APEVQDQ
+277 EVTDQ
-284 NELTVGQVID
+284 NELVPGQLVD
-294 DRYRIDSKISRSGM
+294 DRYRIDAKISRSGM
-308 ATIYKAFDLKDN
+308 ATIYKAFDLKEN
-320 HTVALKIPHMQYE
+320 HAIAIKIPHMQYE
-333 SDIGFFSRFEREAGI
+333 SDVGFFSRFQREADI
-348 GQRLNHPNILKFYLP
+348 GRVLNHPNILKFYEP
-363 PEHQSRPYIVMELL
+363 DPKQSRPYIVMELL

-384 VLNEVKPIPIDDAL
+384 VMNDVRPFPIDDAL

-406 ALSHMH
+406 ALDHMH
-412 EKGVVHRDLKPP
+412 SKGIVHRDLKPQ
-424 NIMICKDGSLRI
+424 NVMVCKDGTLRI

-488 YEMVTGALPFEAD
+488 YEMVTGVLPFEAD

-519 LVNPKVPPEVEELI
+519 AVNPAVPPEVEELI
-533 LHAMERDPAKR
+533 LHAMERDPRKR
-544 IQTAKEMKAM
+544 FQTAKEMKAQ
-554 LEDTSLVKL
+554 LEDTSLVHV
-563 TGRSNHLRVPRV
+563 TGRHHHLRVPRV

-585 TVFSAMIPIVVI
+585 TILSAAFPI
-597 GLLFVFTKCHG
+597 LLVLGALLLTKCH
-608 PHH
+608 HHR

>member
-1 MRAGQSAILFM
+1 M
-12 ELKVFTLSSKGP
+12 ELTVFSHSTKGP
-24 VRPKNEDYAGFWEP
+24 VRPRNEDCVSFWQPEEP
-38 EDTDERQTRGAIAIV
+38 DERQTRGSIAIV

-58 GHGRGDIA
+58 GHGRGDVA
-66 SKLAVETSIH
+66 SRLAVETAIR
-76 KFQECHPDMPA
+76 KFQECTPDMAA

-93 VFLAANMALYDSRA
+93 VFFAANMALYDSKE
-107 NDSKATR
+107 NDRSATR

-125 GRDVHVGHVGDSRL
+125 GRDLHIGHVGDTRL

-151 HDHSMTG
+151 SDHSMTG

-183 VGAEPIVRFDYKR
+183 VGTEPLIRFDYKR
-196 VTAMQHDRYLQCT
+196 VTVMQHDRFLQCT

-215 MNDGEICEGV
+215 MNDGEIAEGV
-225 DRLNLDEICPYLIN
+225 DRLNLDEICPYLVN
-239 LAERRGTDDNLTAQL
+239 LAERRGTDDNLSAQV
-254 IHVDR
+254 IQVDR
-259 VTPLRKEKPLSIL
+259 VTPLIKKDKPLSIL
-272 TAAGR
+272 ATGASV
-277 APEVQDQ
+277 EVNDQ
-284 NELTVGQVID
+284 NELTPGEAID
-294 DRYRIDSKISRSGM
+294 NRYRIESKISRSGM
-308 ATIYKAFDLKDN
+308 ATIYKASDTKEN
-320 HTVALKIPHMQYE
+320 RYVALKIPHMQYE
-333 SDIGFFSRFEREAGI
+333 SDVGFFSRFQREAEI
-348 GQRLNHPNILKFYLP
+348 GRILNHPNILKFYDP
-363 PEHQSRPYIVMELL
+363 PPDQSRPYIVMELL
-377 EGKTLAQ
+377 EGRTLAQ
-384 VLNEVKPIPIDDAL
+384 VLNEVKPFPIEDAL
-398 QIAARIAD
+398 QIGARIAD
-406 ALSHMH
+406 ALQHMH
-412 EKGVVHRDLKPP
+412 EKGVIHRDLKPQ

-473 RGDAR
+473 RGDER

-519 LVNPKVPPEVEELI
+519 EINPAVPPEVEELI
-533 LHAMERDPAKR
+533 LHAMERDPRKR
-544 IQTAKEMKAM
+544 IQTAKEMKEQ
-554 LEDTSLVKL
+554 LEDPSLVKV
-563 TGRSNHLRVPRV
+563 TGRFRHLRVPRV
-575 WSARWHGARL
+575 WSARWHSMRL
-585 TVFSAMIPIVVI
+585 IIFSVLVPITLF
-597 GLLFVFTKCHG
+597 GLMLLLTRCH
-608 PHH
+608 PHHH